1 MNETDSAQNGNN
13 NKNQVELEKKQNE
26 NLNQKESNSKTDNK
40 DEYKNKSKK
49 KKFIKYSIY
58 FDEQEFKKENH
69 DLRKII
75 SDKINENYFFI
86 DNKEEY
92 IDLDNEDILRISN
105 DLKINQSDEVVIN
118 KDLKNKKEEENII
131 KKEKSENI
139 IIEERIKIEDKF
151 ENQKQSN
158 LITFNEKK
166 EENYNKKEG
175 KDSEEQNK
183 LIDMSINIKRIN
195 KPLQNCEKIETI
207 GDLDIYL
214 YKSVELSEE
223 EKSQAITLMV
233 IGGTEA
239 GKTTFL
245 NSYLNYLLG
254 VQLTDKF
261 RYKIINEVNED
272 IEHFNNIRFKS
283 RTTKVTAYNIRR
295 KNGKPI
301 IMIDTTGFIYY
312 NERYDRYENID
323 SNIIN
328 FDINTI
334 FLIRD
339 FLINQISTINAI
351 CFVFND
357 SYNQYFSTLE
367 WRFDNML
374 NLFAD
379 NIKENIIIMAN
390 FSDFYSG
397 VNYILK
403 REDCIFNDVIPYLQ
417 KDDLYFQFNNSI
429 FFTKYE
435 NEAIFEMFWKMNI
448 KNYEKFTNKI
458 ERLQTKNLELT
469 KQVLDERA
477 KLENNSNN
485 LINKFDNFFDIMN
498 IYKSTLM

>member
-1 MNETDSAQNGNN
+1 
-13 NKNQVELEKKQNE
+13 
-26 NLNQKESNSKTDNK
+26 
-40 DEYKNKSKK
+40 
-49 KKFIKYSIY
+49 
-58 FDEQEFKKENH
+58 
-69 DLRKII
+69 
-75 SDKINENYFFI
+75 
-86 DNKEEY
+86 
-92 IDLDNEDILRISN
+92 
-105 DLKINQSDEVVIN
+105 
-118 KDLKNKKEEENII
+118 
-131 KKEKSENI
+131 
-139 IIEERIKIEDKF
+139 
-151 ENQKQSN
+151 
-158 LITFNEKK
+158 
-166 EENYNKKEG
+166 
-175 KDSEEQNK
+175 
-183 LIDMSINIKRIN
+183 MSINIKRAN

-261 RYKIINEVNED
+261 RYKIINED
-272 IEHFNNIRFKS
+272 IKHFNDIRFKS

-295 KNGKPI
+295 NNGKPI
-301 IMIDTTGFIYY
+301 IMIDTPGFIYY
-312 NERYDRYENID
+312 NERYHHQDANID

-357 SYNQYFSTLE
+357 SYNQFCSTLK

-374 NLFAD
+374 NLFAHH
-379 NIKENIIIMAN
+379 IKENIIIMAN
-390 FSDFYSG
+390 FSDFHSG

-403 REDCIFNDVIPYLQ
+403 SKDCIFNDVIPYLQ

-429 FFTKYE
+429 FFTKYQ
-435 NEAIFEMFWKMNI
+435 NKHIFEMFWKMNI

-477 KLENNSNN
+477 KLENNPNN

>member
-40 DEYKNKSKK
+40 EKYKNKSKK

-58 FDEQEFKKENH
+58 FDEQEFKKNNH

-151 ENQKQSN
+151 ENKKQSN
-158 LITFNEKK
+158 LITFNEKN
-166 EENYNKKEG
+166 ENYNKKEG
-175 KDSEEQNK
+175 KDSEKQNK
-183 LIDMSINIKRIN
+183 LIDMSINIKRTN

-261 RYKIINEVNED
+261 RYKIINED
-272 IEHFNNIRFKS
+272 IKHFNDIRFKS

-301 IMIDTTGFIYY
+301 IMIDTPGFIYY

-357 SYNQYFSTLE
+357 SYNQFCSTLK
-367 WRFDNML
+367 WRL
-374 NLFAD
+374 
-379 NIKENIIIMAN
+379 II
-390 FSDFYSG
+390 
-397 VNYILK
+397 
-403 REDCIFNDVIPYLQ
+403 C
-417 KDDLYFQFNNSI
+417 
-429 FFTKYE
+429 
-435 NEAIFEMFWKMNI
+435 
-448 KNYEKFTNKI
+448 
-458 ERLQTKNLELT
+458 
-469 KQVLDERA
+469 
-477 KLENNSNN
+477 
-485 LINKFDNFFDIMN
+485 
-498 IYKSTLM
+498 